1 MPELIRPGN
10 TQHLEP
16 TKWKPGQSGNPSG
29 RPSAAALRAAL
40 KPHEAKVVQTLLDCL
55 GDESGSV
62 RMAAVKEFFD
72 RLYGKTEAAK
82 EVPSWL
88 KDEEI
93 VDMLS

>member
-1 MPELIRPGN
+1 MPELIKPGN

-29 RPSAAALRAAL
+29 RPSNASLRAAL
-40 KPHEAKVVQTLLDCL
+40 KPHEKTVIDTLIACL
-55 GDESGSV
+55 ADESGSV

-72 RLYGKTEAAK
+72 RLYGKCEAAK
-82 EVPSWL
+82 EAPSWL